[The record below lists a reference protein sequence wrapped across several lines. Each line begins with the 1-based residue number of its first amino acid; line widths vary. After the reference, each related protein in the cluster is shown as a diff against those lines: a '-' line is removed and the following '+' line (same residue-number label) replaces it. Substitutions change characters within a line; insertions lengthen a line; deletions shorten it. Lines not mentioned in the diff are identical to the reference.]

1 MEITVL
7 QREGRYG
14 SDIRKQGKRIGMKH
28 NKHRTWAEIDLN
40 IIEHNFKTIQEHV
53 GDCPI
58 MAIIKQML
66 TDMEVYLWQNVW
78 QKHSGAVRSSNGAG
92 SR

>member
-14 SDIRKQGKRIGMKH
+14 SDIREQGKRIGMKH

-58 MAIIKQML
+58 MAIIKA
-66 TDMEVYLWQNVW
+66 D
-78 QKHSGAVRSSNGAG
+78 A
-92 SR
+92 